1 MPRVHQRFGIGQ
13 TESVFKNN
21 SDKEAWLIS
30 FRMRLQGSVETTAA
44 PRKCLILSPAWAERN
59 LAERGDCRVC
69 VATTSHGQELCE
81 AKHLF
86 AICCGR
92 DPQELSTHTGS
103 YTLRRDKKSA

>member
-59 LAERGDCRVC
+59 LAERGIVAPICAWEGRGRGALVC
-69 VATTSHGQELCE
+69 LLFSTSLFPFRHSHSFIRLPNHP
-81 AKHLF
+81 KHL
-86 AICCGR
+86 
-92 DPQELSTHTGS
+92 PTMT
-103 YTLRRDKKSA
+103 

>member
-1 MPRVHQRFGIGQ
+1 LDIAKILSHAMPRVHQRFGIGQ

-59 LAERGDCRVC
+59 LAERGI
-69 VATTSHGQELCE
+69 VAPIGAWEVR
-81 AKHLF
+81 
-86 AICCGR
+86 GR
-92 DPQELSTHTGS
+92 
-103 YTLRRDKKSA
+103 